1 MGTLRQINGVCPH
14 DCPDGCGVRTG
25 VDSDGRAITFEGQ
38 KNHPVTRGWLCA
50 KVATYLDRVY
60 HPDRLTVPLKRAGPK
75 GSGQFRKITWSQAIA
90 EITTRWRGMIGTFG
104 AEAILPYSYSGTLG
118 LVQMT
123 VASARFWNRLGAS
136 QLERSICMAATRQA
150 VRATL
155 GARMSPPYHHVV
167 DSNLLIF
174 WGHNPVSTAPHLMPF
189 VQQAKKRGCRI
200 IVIDPCRTRTAKMAD
215 LHIRPLPG
223 TDMLIALG
231 IAHYLVEHNLHDAQW
246 LERHTT
252 GWPLFRQ
259 HIKNY
264 PLDEVAAIA
273 DIPPEQL
280 VTLAQWLA
288 NHRPS
293 MIRLGD
299 GINRHAEGGQTVR
312 AICCLPALTGQYG
325 IRGGGLGCSTGDYF
339 SWNEEAINKWDQCP
353 APGRRLN
360 MNRLGAVL
368 TGEAVNPPVQSLFVF
383 CANPMVSAPNTCA
396 VQSGLQ
402 RQDLFTV
409 VHDLFMTD
417 TARYADI
424 VLPATS
430 QLEHTDL
437 HRGYGHTHLS
447 YNHKAIE
454 PVGQSKSNW
463 AVMRLLAEA
472 MQFSDPWLHQTE
484 DEVIQEI
491 FEATRQGCPRL
502 GAISLS
508 DLMQS
513 GFVPY
518 AREDE
523 VPFHDLN
530 FPTPSGKVTFV
541 PLPFTKDNQDALPTW
556 KGLSDKENHPRLD
569 RHDSLHLIS
578 PAAHHFVNSSLAN
591 LPRLIN
597 KESQPSIV
605 VHPEDAT
612 RRGIRHNSQV
622 TIYNSRGICV
632 RKLIVSEQTRRG
644 VAVAVTGFWDQA
656 DKANTINRTTSD
668 RLGDMA
674 GQSTFHTNRVWLK
687 PI

>member
-1 MGTLRQINGVCPH
+1 M
-14 DCPDGCGVRTG
+14 
-25 VDSDGRAITFEGQ
+25 
-38 KNHPVTRGWLCA
+38 
-50 KVATYLDRVY
+50 
-60 HPDRLTVPLKRAGPK
+60 
-75 GSGQFRKITWSQAIA
+75 
-90 EITTRWRGMIGTFG
+90 
-104 AEAILPYSYSGTLG
+104 
-118 LVQMT
+118 
-123 VASARFWNRLGAS
+123 
-136 QLERSICMAATRQA
+136 
-150 VRATL
+150 
-155 GARMSPPYHHVV
+155 
-167 DSNLLIF
+167 
-174 WGHNPVSTAPHLMPF
+174 
-189 VQQAKKRGCRI
+189 
-200 IVIDPCRTRTAKMAD
+200 
-215 LHIRPLPG
+215 
-223 TDMLIALG
+223 
-231 IAHYLVEHNLHDAQW
+231 
-246 LERHTT
+246 
-252 GWPLFRQ
+252 
-259 HIKNY
+259 
-264 PLDEVAAIA
+264 DEVAAIA

-339 SWNEEAINKWDQCP
+339 SWDEEAINKWDQCP

-360 MNRLGAVL
+360 MNRLGAAL

-523 VPFHDLN
+523 VPF
-530 FPTPSGKVTFV
+530 P
-541 PLPFTKDNQDALPTW
+541 
-556 KGLSDKENHPRLD
+556 
-569 RHDSLHLIS
+569 
-578 PAAHHFVNSSLAN
+578 
-591 LPRLIN
+591 
-597 KESQPSIV
+597 
-605 VHPEDAT
+605 
-612 RRGIRHNSQV
+612 
-622 TIYNSRGICV
+622 
-632 RKLIVSEQTRRG
+632 
-644 VAVAVTGFWDQA
+644 
-656 DKANTINRTTSD
+656 
-668 RLGDMA
+668 
-674 GQSTFHTNRVWLK
+674 
-687 PI
+687 